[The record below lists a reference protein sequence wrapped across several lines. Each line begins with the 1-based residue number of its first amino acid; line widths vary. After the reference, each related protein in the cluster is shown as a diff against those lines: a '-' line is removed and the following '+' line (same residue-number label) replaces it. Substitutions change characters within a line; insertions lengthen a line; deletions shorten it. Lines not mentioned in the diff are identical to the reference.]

1 MTATVWTPYE
11 DWRGHPADFRVKY
24 RFYSEAESGRKL
36 PPVQGYRSDF
46 SYAGDSEKIE
56 LFAIHPEFET
66 PDGDVIRDLTAP
78 VPAEGTA
85 RMWILFPQMRQTV
98 HIHRIKPGIVGYFM
112 EGARKVA
119 VAEVIEIVGLH
130 ENPGEDQEKK

>member
-46 SYAGDSEKIE
+46 SYAGDNEKIE
-56 LFAIHPEFET
+56 LFALSTLSLRRRTGMSSAI
-66 PDGDVIRDLTAP
+66 
-78 VPAEGTA
+78 
-85 RMWILFPQMRQTV
+85 
-98 HIHRIKPGIVGYFM
+98 
-112 EGARKVA
+112 
-119 VAEVIEIVGLH
+119 
-130 ENPGEDQEKK
+130 